1 MTKNLKKLLF
11 VPLSLLL
18 SVFLL
23 FSMIGCN
30 TNEEEAFKAD
40 ITITIVNANNE
51 PIVDTFVSAMNVN
64 NTDLPVGKTTDSNGQ
79 FTLKNLTER
88 ELTFVIHG
96 EETSYN
102 TKYTI
107 SKTDL
112 EQGSITV
119 QFSNITET
127 TIKTAE

>member
-1 MTKNLKKLLF
+1 MTKKVF
-11 VPLSLLL
+11 YIPLSLLL
-18 SVFLL
+18 AVFLL

-30 TNEEEAFKAD
+30 TNKEEPFKAD
-40 ITITIVNANNE
+40 VKITVVNANNE

-64 NTDLPVGKTTDSNGQ
+64 NTDLPIGYTTDSNGQ

-102 TKYTI
+102 TKYMIT
-107 SKTDL
+107 KADL
-112 EQGSITV
+112 EQGNITV
-119 QFSNITET
+119 QFSDITET
-127 TIKTAE
+127 TIEPLE

>member
-1 MTKNLKKLLF
+1 MTKKVFLI
-11 VPLSLLL
+11 PLSLLL
-18 SVFLL
+18 AVFLL

-30 TNEEEAFKAD
+30 TNEQEPFKAD
-40 ITITIVNANNE
+40 VKITVVNANNE

-64 NTDLPVGKTTDSNGQ
+64 NTDLPIGYTTDSNGQ

-107 SKTDL
+107 TKADL
-112 EQGSITV
+112 EQGGITV
-119 QFSNITET
+119 QFSDITET